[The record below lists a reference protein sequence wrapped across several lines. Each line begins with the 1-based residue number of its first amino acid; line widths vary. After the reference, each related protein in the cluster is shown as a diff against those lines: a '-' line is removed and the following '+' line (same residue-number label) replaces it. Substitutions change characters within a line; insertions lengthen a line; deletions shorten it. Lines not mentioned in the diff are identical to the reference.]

1 MRLVRIIKTRPGV
14 DLVHETLPPRE
25 QELLQ
30 VSVDAILDDHV
41 ELPYET
47 TFTSWDLV
55 ESFSRFEVLTEVLG
69 ARAEEV
75 DDVEVLA
82 EHEHDLDLG
91 HEGEEVGLGHGRL
104 GHLDGDDR
112 ARLELVDAV
121 GRGLEDHAE
130 RAGPDLF
137 QEFLQFFMT
146 FFSFF

>member
-47 TFTSWDLV
+47 TFTSWDLKV
-55 ESFSRFEVLTEVLG
+55 SRFGVLTEILG

-82 EHEHDLDLG
+82 EDEHDLDL
-91 HEGEEVGLGHGRL
+91 
-104 GHLDGDDR
+104 
-112 ARLELVDAV
+112 
-121 GRGLEDHAE
+121 
-130 RAGPDLF
+130 
-137 QEFLQFFMT
+137 
-146 FFSFF
+146 